1 MIIKG
6 QKENA
11 ELTFV
16 MSVILISIAY
26 VELPSKITNA
36 NLYILNIFRKL
47 LILRIATLIFYPTL
61 HR

>member
-36 NLYILNIFRKL
+36 NLYIIKYLQEAIDLKNKQ
-47 LILRIATLIFYPTL
+47 P
-61 HR
+61 